1 MAETRKLDSDGERPG
16 PDWVQLARTHRG
28 DGPSGGLP
36 GCLRGVRG
44 RCTTPGKARTP
55 GFDPACNLSRAF
67 PPYRTSLCPE
77 DEAHHRGDCA
87 GNISKPDFHS
97 VTGGCPECD
106 AGGKRDSPVWM
117 YFAMKLKRSR
127 MISSPAEMCGVQRD
141 WLLKFFQY
149 INYFGRVGI
158 VDLGSTP
165 WHRNGFISTDSV
177 LKLAETPSLKPH

>member
-1 MAETRKLDSDGERPG
+1 MTQTVRDQDPTGCN
-16 PDWVQLARTHRG
+16 WTHRG

-87 GNISKPDFHS
+87 ENISKPDFHS

-106 AGGKRDSPVWM
+106 TGGKRDSPVWM

-141 WLLKFFQY
+141 WLLKISQY
-149 INYFGRVGI
+149 INYFGRVG
-158 VDLGSTP
+158 P
-165 WHRNGFISTDSV
+165 PSV
-177 LKLAETPSLKPH
+177 LSIWADWALHHGTETVSFQPIRCSSWL